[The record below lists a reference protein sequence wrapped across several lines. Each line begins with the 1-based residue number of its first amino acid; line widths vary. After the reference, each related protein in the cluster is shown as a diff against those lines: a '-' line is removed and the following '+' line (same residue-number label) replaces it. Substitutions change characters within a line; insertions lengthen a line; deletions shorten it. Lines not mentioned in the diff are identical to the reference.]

1 MDLQAV
7 IITSIV
13 GLVSAIVS
21 SGIWSLLAQRK
32 VTAAKVITEEETAK
46 KVKAETDK
54 IRSEA
59 AQIIQDSSGD
69 LVMEYKKQLQ
79 EVKDERTKDKTKF
92 EKELFNIKKQLNER
106 INKLEEELNEA
117 YIEIDRQRLVI
128 NDLTKRIVELSK

>member
-7 IITSIV
+7 IITGVVSIIT
-13 GLVSAIVS
+13 AIVS

-79 EVKDERTKDKTKF
+79 EVKDERIKDKTKF
-92 EKELFNIKKQLNER
+92 EKELAEIKKQLNER

-128 NDLTKRIVELSK
+128 SDLTQKIIKLTK